1 MKNIYKQALMKMSE
15 KDIDHYNSDLYL
27 KVNSISKKLI
37 QEYNFKK
44 NVETFVDE
52 IDHELWYDIPFAYL
66 PFYKF

>member
-1 MKNIYKQALMKMSE
+1 MKNIYKQAIMKMSE

-27 KVNSISKKLI
+27 RVNSISKKLI
-37 QEYNFKK
+37 KEYNFKE

>member
-1 MKNIYKQALMKMSE
+1 MKNIYKQAIMKMSE

-27 KVNSISKKLI
+27 RVNSISKKLI
-37 QEYNFKK
+37 QEYNFKE

>member
-1 MKNIYKQALMKMSE
+1 MKNIYKQAIKKMSE

-27 KVNSISKKLI
+27 RVNSISKKLI
-37 QEYNFKK
+37 QEYNFKE

>member
-1 MKNIYKQALMKMSE
+1 MKNIYKQAIKKMSE

-27 KVNSISKKLI
+27 RVNSISKKLI
-37 QEYNFKK
+37 KEYNFKE
-44 NVETFVDE
+44 NIETFTDE

>member
-1 MKNIYKQALMKMSE
+1 MKNIYKQALMKMNE

-27 KVNSISKKLI
+27 RVNSISKKLI
-37 QEYNFKK
+37 KEYNFKE

>member
-1 MKNIYKQALMKMSE
+1 MKNIYKQALMKMNE

-27 KVNSISKKLI
+27 RVNSISKKLI
-37 QEYNFKK
+37 QEYNFKE

>member
-1 MKNIYKQALMKMSE
+1 MKNIYKQAIKKMSE

-27 KVNSISKKLI
+27 RVNSISKKLI
-37 QEYNFKK
+37 KEYNFKE

>member
-1 MKNIYKQALMKMSE
+1 MKNIYKQAIKKMSE

-27 KVNSISKKLI
+27 RVNSISKKLI
-37 QEYNFKK
+37 KEYNFKE
-44 NVETFVDE
+44 NVKTFTDE

>member
-1 MKNIYKQALMKMSE
+1 MKNIYKQAIKKMRE

-27 KVNSISKKLI
+27 RVNSISKKLI
-37 QEYNFKK
+37 QEYNFKE

>member
-27 KVNSISKKLI
+27 RVNSISKKLI
-37 QEYNFKK
+37 QEYNFKE

>member
-27 KVNSISKKLI
+27 RVNSISKKLI
-37 QEYNFKK
+37 QKYNFKE

>member
-1 MKNIYKQALMKMSE
+1 MKNIYKQAIKKMSE

-27 KVNSISKKLI
+27 RINSISKKLI
-37 QEYNFKK
+37 QEYNFKE

>member
-27 KVNSISKKLI
+27 RINSISKKLI
-37 QEYNFKK
+37 QEYNFKE